1 MTTASKPA
9 LTVTHWLIIIVASLG
24 FLFDT
29 YQLLMTPLVGP
40 QAISELLKVPL
51 SNKAVSDWMGNML
64 WLTAL
69 SGGVFGLLGGWLTDR
84 LGRKF
89 VMALGIF
96 VYSLSPV
103 AGAFAQ
109 SDGLLARAVLAIAPD
124 AHNAAAL
131 ASFIFWRCATFV
143 GVCIEFVAAITWI
156 AEVFS
161 DKAQKEKWLGIT
173 QLFASL
179 GGVLVTGVSLWLG
192 THAKDLPHLGMPM
205 ALGATDP
212 ASWRYLLLTGII
224 PALLIALMLPFVPE
238 SQVWKER
245 KRAGTL
251 KRPSF
256 GALFSPQF
264 RRVTLITAGLSA
276 CAYGIAFGALQLT
289 PGRIAPGL
297 PNLADER
304 KALQPLVND
313 AKDLNADF
321 DRLVKGAVVS
331 IAATESGGQQAGT
344 EVVPPYDERIAKVPG
359 LAKLAGERAGVRL
372 AQRENSKI
380 ANAVAPKDAD
390 EATKQKIEAAKPA
403 AKEKLAAL
411 GKKFA
416 ELDAQFASL
425 TADAPDAKAA
435 VIAREKIMKALG
447 DNRAAQEPFN
457 KKVKEVGDH
466 VQLYQEMGGLTGRIV
481 LALLLIVGM
490 GRRLMLRMLQAP
502 GLLILP
508 LTYFM
513 LYNKDAAVFSWGIA
527 CAGFVVMSQLSFL
540 GEYLP
545 KVFPLHLRGTGG
557 SFATNVGGRM
567 IGTSAAFLTP
577 KIAQMFTGSPYDQM
591 ANAAGCVGLG
601 IAIIAVVLG
610 FFLPEPKA
618 ESNE

>member
-1 MTTASKPA
+1 MNTEASPPRFT
-9 LTVTHWLIIIVASLG
+9 LTQWLIIIIASLG

-40 QAISELLKVPL
+40 AAISELLKVPL
-51 SNKAVSDWMGNML
+51 SNQAVSDWMGNLL
-64 WLTAL
+64 WLSAL

-103 AGAFAQ
+103 AGAFSQ
-109 SDGLLARAVLAIAPD
+109 SLGAFV
-124 AHNAAAL
+124 
-131 ASFIFWRCATFV
+131 FWRCATFV

-156 AEVFS
+156 AEVFT

-179 GGVLVTGVSLWLG
+179 GGVAVTAVSLWLG
-192 THAKDLPHLGMPM
+192 AHAKDFPHWGMPM
-205 ALGATDP
+205 ALGAAAP
-212 ASWRYLLLTGII
+212 ASWRYLLLTGIV

-238 SQVWKER
+238 SQIWRER

-256 GALFSPQF
+256 GALFSPEF

-297 PNLADER
+297 PNLTEQRKALLPLVVEAKKLNSVFDATQPDTPER
-304 KALQPLVND
+304 KAALDPI
-313 AKDLNADF
+313 K
-321 DRLVKGAVVS
+321 
-331 IAATESGGQQAGT
+331 
-344 EVVPPYDERIAKVPG
+344 
-359 LAKLAGERAGVRL
+359 
-372 AQRENSKI
+372 
-380 ANAVAPKDAD
+380 ANAA
-390 EATKQKIEAAKPA
+390 KQKPI
-403 AKEKLAAL
+403 
-411 GKKFA
+411 
-416 ELDAQFASL
+416 LDQ
-425 TADAPDAKAA
+425 
-435 VIAREKIMKALG
+435 
-447 DNRAAQEPFN
+447 
-457 KKVKEVGDH
+457 VKEVGGET
-466 VQLYQEMGGLTGRIV
+466 QFYQEMGGLAGRIT
-481 LALLLIVGM
+481 LALLLIAGM
-490 GRRLMLRMLQAP
+490 GRRLMLRLLQIP
-502 GLLILP
+502 GVIILP

-513 LYNKDAAVFSWGIA
+513 LYQQDAGVFSWGIA

-577 KIAQMFTGSPYDQM
+577 KLAQMFTGSPYDQM
-591 ANAAGCVGLG
+591 ARAAGWLGLG
-601 IAIIAVVLG
+601 IAVVAIVLG
-610 FFLPEPKA
+610 LFLPEPKKQL
-618 ESNE
+618 EE

>member
-9 LTVTHWLIIIVASLG
+9 LTPTHWLIIIIASLG

-40 QAISELLKVPL
+40 AAISELLKVPL
-51 SNKAVSDWMGNML
+51 SNQAVSDWMGNLL
-64 WLTAL
+64 WLSAL

-96 VYSLSPV
+96 VYSFSPV
-103 AGAFAQ
+103 AGAF
-109 SDGLLARAVLAIAPD
+109 SHTLGT
-124 AHNAAAL
+124 
-131 ASFIFWRCATFV
+131 FIFWRCATFV

-161 DKAQKEKWLGIT
+161 DKTQKEKWLGIT

-179 GGVLVTGVSLWLG
+179 GGVLVTAVSFWLG
-192 THAKDLPHLGMPM
+192 THAKDLPHFGMPM

-212 ASWRYLLLTGII
+212 ASWRYLLLTGIV

-238 SQVWKER
+238 SKIWQER
-245 KRAGTL
+245 KKAGTL

-256 GALFSPQF
+256 GALFSPEF
-264 RRVTLITAGLSA
+264 RRVTLVTAGLSA

-297 PNLADER
+297 PNLAEQR
-304 KALQPLVND
+304 KALQPLVVA
-313 AKDLNADF
+313 AKKLNATF
-321 DRLVKGAVVS
+321 DGTAPNTPERK
-331 IAATESGGQQAGT
+331 AA
-344 EVVPPYDERIAKVPG
+344 
-359 LAKLAGERAGVRL
+359 LAAIVA
-372 AQRENSKI
+372 NSK
-380 ANAVAPKDAD
+380 A
-390 EATKQKIEAAKPA
+390 QKP
-403 AKEKLAAL
+403 
-411 GKKFA
+411 
-416 ELDAQFASL
+416 
-425 TADAPDAKAA
+425 
-435 VIAREKIMKALG
+435 IM
-447 DNRAAQEPFN
+447 D
-457 KKVKEVGDH
+457 KVKEVGSET
-466 VQLYQEMGGLTGRIV
+466 QFYQEMGGLVGRIA
-481 LALLLIVGM
+481 LALLLIAGM
-490 GRRLMLRMLQAP
+490 GRRLMLRMLQIP
-502 GLLILP
+502 GVFILP
-508 LTYFM
+508 LTYFL
-513 LYNKDAAVFSWGIA
+513 LYKQDAAVFSWGIA

-577 KIAQMFTGSPYDQM
+577 KLAQTFAGSPYDQM
-591 ANAAGCVGLG
+591 ARAAGCVGFG
-601 IAIIAVVLG
+601 IAIVAVILG

-618 ESNE
+618 EGPAE